1 LSGFR
6 SRVLDQIAWGRRGV
20 GRDLKVSEVC
30 DKIVGRKR
38 PNPGIKEFPVRG
50 NRQLWIDSRQQVPP
64 LNSQKYKIQALIAEI
79 DEVLSKPV
87 PRLPWTGSM
96 DTVHQRQLL
105 ERVRT
110 YLVSPDSN
118 LVADK
123 EPSSSPTVRPEVV
136 GVTEATAA
144 TNQQAVDQILL
155 AVTGEISH
163 LREDLI
169 QPLHEDIQALRQEQE
184 ALVQEIQQLE
194 AKRQQQQSLAQ
205 QQANQQQII
214 AEFLQALTI
223 SLQETLARGVFP
235 IPGSVEN
242 QWFPGA
248 QAIALDQASDKS
260 RIEPNQQTNGEQ
272 GEMRAIE
279 QIDSKLQLFQADV
292 DRLMTGLDSRMSV
305 VFETLE
311 ANLLSYQESLS
322 QGIEK
327 MHGLGQQSEVMFA
340 ALVNHLAA
348 QLGREASSY
357 VQQPL
362 DTSTT
367 LSDRLSTRESATS
380 TAGDRTPAS
389 PLLPNPAESES
400 TLRLRSVT
408 AAEAPIPNAQVESEN
423 LPRSQFREQEKLP
436 YAGTEMSPQFGQ
448 LRRDRDR
455 AQLLISLPDLAEDLF
470 GDESLGSG
478 ATTPSPGAESEVELA
493 ETGEDVE
500 DLYASVFLFLSRGE
514 EVAELELEDFPIENT
529 ENAADLELVESQ
541 TSPEYETSEPL
552 IAADLE
558 LVESQT
564 SPEYETSEPL
574 IDPGDFFANLLDED
588 LSVEDV
594 QGRENSDFVI
604 ANSVEEDLTLDT
616 EDLFEPEVAGLPQ
629 VSAPLTSTSEP
640 QLDLEERKNQEIAPN
655 NPAGSDSAVTQQF
668 RTLPPPPPPPPA
680 FRTAPSTTSTR
691 PDAPPGVPCAGEV
704 QTGELG
710 AVAQRLDDAY
720 IQASPEEDL
729 LPIARSEEL
738 LDRTLNL
745 DNNTLQQLEADLYSM
760 EGAENPIE
768 RRSPPSVPLNSQQLT
783 DSPDGNP
790 ENPPFD
796 RHNGQAA
803 EEFATLDDLF
813 AHVLEASSDE
823 DETLSWEEELDAELF
838 SSSEA
843 SSLSLDE
850 ILVSLTQTEN
860 PPMNSPNQESETA
873 EETNAP
879 QSNSG
884 EIQKKNLIS
893 TETKAEVIQGKNEL
907 AIPPQPD
914 ADGVAAVLS
923 IGKTLTNDSDRS
935 PSLFSTAHPQ
945 ELRRSN
951 WYLGIDFGST
961 GLSAAL
967 LDRTTRQ
974 VYPIYWEAR
983 RDGGAPQD
991 GDSEV
996 CGVALSVVE
1005 VFDYA
1010 RAYRGSTTLT
1020 NRGSTT
1026 LTNRCRIPS
1035 VAVLEDSANSSDSR
1049 QAATSAGQFLLQ
1061 NFKLLLKVGIPDRSE
1076 ADGMY
1081 EPVFQLSQD
1090 RAVSIAWPLQGLRA
1104 LLATLAGSVK
1114 SSIQPPTDAD
1124 SATTGHQEGLLV
1136 PNLICRACGFEDQ
1149 STLDAAL
1156 EDLQGV
1162 ILGTPANWSDAYRF
1176 NLREAVLGA
1185 GLVGDS
1191 SQIFVVEDAIATL
1204 LSAVTNLNLTPGR
1217 SGESIADDR
1226 VVRLRSPTSTVALD
1240 EQSLIGGT
1248 LILNAGA
1255 ATVELALVD
1264 LPENMQDL
1272 TYADFT
1278 CQSFAYAGNAFDQ
1291 DIICQLLAVFCQRML
1306 SKSETFGMSIELP
1319 RPGHPDLPSRYQLQQ
1334 RLQSSEYGLQLL
1346 EAARHLKVIL
1356 QHQESFVL
1364 ELGQQRLEVKRRDLE
1379 KLVLVPFVQQLNREL
1394 NALLSRVGMSPV
1406 GINQVICTG
1415 GMGSLPSLAR
1425 WLRQKLPNAQ
1435 IIKDPEMDAAG
1446 EVSLVQNAGLNSTD
1460 FNLVCSQYVVKEVS
1474 RVACGLASLPLYPQI
1489 LDVSRQ
1495 QYSDFFLLWELM
1507 QVLGEETLSFEEIVQ
1522 LLERQGVNTRT
1533 CEARLLGILEG
1544 RRQDALLPTEEDLM
1558 LLTEESRQN
1567 PYWEAISAAPLFFS
1581 MFSKSVDRGFRL
1593 NVEHASIVREY
1604 LSKLASSSQQYTFSM
1619 LSKRLLEPLTIAWDV
1634 RSDI

>member
-1 LSGFR
+1 
-6 SRVLDQIAWGRRGV
+6 
-20 GRDLKVSEVC
+20 
-30 DKIVGRKR
+30 
-38 PNPGIKEFPVRG
+38 
-50 NRQLWIDSRQQVPP
+50 
-64 LNSQKYKIQALIAEI
+64 
-79 DEVLSKPV
+79 
-87 PRLPWTGSM
+87 
-96 DTVHQRQLL
+96 
-105 ERVRT
+105 
-110 YLVSPDSN
+110 
-118 LVADK
+118 
-123 EPSSSPTVRPEVV
+123 
-136 GVTEATAA
+136 
-144 TNQQAVDQILL
+144 
-155 AVTGEISH
+155 
-163 LREDLI
+163 
-169 QPLHEDIQALRQEQE
+169 
-184 ALVQEIQQLE
+184 
-194 AKRQQQQSLAQ
+194 
-205 QQANQQQII
+205 
-214 AEFLQALTI
+214 
-223 SLQETLARGVFP
+223 
-235 IPGSVEN
+235 
-242 QWFPGA
+242 
-248 QAIALDQASDKS
+248 
-260 RIEPNQQTNGEQ
+260 
-272 GEMRAIE
+272 
-279 QIDSKLQLFQADV
+279 
-292 DRLMTGLDSRMSV
+292 
-305 VFETLE
+305 
-311 ANLLSYQESLS
+311 
-322 QGIEK
+322 
-327 MHGLGQQSEVMFA
+327 
-340 ALVNHLAA
+340 
-348 QLGREASSY
+348 
-357 VQQPL
+357 
-362 DTSTT
+362 
-367 LSDRLSTRESATS
+367 
-380 TAGDRTPAS
+380 
-389 PLLPNPAESES
+389 
-400 TLRLRSVT
+400 
-408 AAEAPIPNAQVESEN
+408 
-423 LPRSQFREQEKLP
+423 
-436 YAGTEMSPQFGQ
+436 
-448 LRRDRDR
+448 
-455 AQLLISLPDLAEDLF
+455 
-470 GDESLGSG
+470 
-478 ATTPSPGAESEVELA
+478 
-493 ETGEDVE
+493 
-500 DLYASVFLFLSRGE
+500 
-514 EVAELELEDFPIENT
+514 
-529 ENAADLELVESQ
+529 
-541 TSPEYETSEPL
+541 
-552 IAADLE
+552 
-558 LVESQT
+558 
-564 SPEYETSEPL
+564 
-574 IDPGDFFANLLDED
+574 
-588 LSVEDV
+588 
-594 QGRENSDFVI
+594 
-604 ANSVEEDLTLDT
+604 
-616 EDLFEPEVAGLPQ
+616 
-629 VSAPLTSTSEP
+629 
-640 QLDLEERKNQEIAPN
+640 
-655 NPAGSDSAVTQQF
+655 
-668 RTLPPPPPPPPA
+668 
-680 FRTAPSTTSTR
+680 
-691 PDAPPGVPCAGEV
+691 
-704 QTGELG
+704 
-710 AVAQRLDDAY
+710 
-720 IQASPEEDL
+720 
-729 LPIARSEEL
+729 
-738 LDRTLNL
+738 
-745 DNNTLQQLEADLYSM
+745 
-760 EGAENPIE
+760 
-768 RRSPPSVPLNSQQLT
+768 
-783 DSPDGNP
+783 
-790 ENPPFD
+790 
-796 RHNGQAA
+796 
-803 EEFATLDDLF
+803 
-813 AHVLEASSDE
+813 
-823 DETLSWEEELDAELF
+823 
-838 SSSEA
+838 
-843 SSLSLDE
+843 
-850 ILVSLTQTEN
+850 
-860 PPMNSPNQESETA
+860 
-873 EETNAP
+873 
-879 QSNSG
+879 
-884 EIQKKNLIS
+884 
-893 TETKAEVIQGKNEL
+893 
-907 AIPPQPD
+907 
-914 ADGVAAVLS
+914 
-923 IGKTLTNDSDRS
+923 
-935 PSLFSTAHPQ
+935 
-945 ELRRSN
+945 
-951 WYLGIDFGST
+951 LGIDFGST

-1010 RAYRGSTTLT
+1010 GAYRGSTTLT
-1020 NRGSTT
+1020 KRF
-1026 LTNRCRIPS
+1026 RIPS
-1035 VAVLEDSANSSDSR
+1035 VAVLEESANSSDSR

-1076 ADGMY
+1076 AHGMY

-1379 KLVLVPFVQQLNREL
+1379 NQVLVPFVQQLNREL

-1415 GMGSLPSLAR
+1415 GMGSWPSLAR
-1425 WLRQKLPNAQ
+1425 WLRQKLPNARVIQ
-1435 IIKDPEMDAAG
+1435 DQELDAAG
-1446 EVSLVQNAGLNSTD
+1446 EVSPVPNAGLNSTD
-1460 FNLVCSQYVVKEVS
+1460 FNLKFC
-1474 RVACGLASLPLYPQI
+1474 RVACGLASLALYPQI
-1489 LDVSRQ
+1489 LDVPRQ